1 MLMAMQRRP
10 GIPAQR
16 RQPKQRQG
24 RIAQNRVAGE
34 QRDDLISARHAEMG
48 ALAARHLGDVAVKQL
63 DRAAIGK
70 KLAGD
75 EIEQRGL
82 AGAVRADDQPALAW
96 LDFQADVGGDAQAAA
111 RFAQALDGKRGHG
124 FGSTTGAAGCVTGAA
139 FGFAPLIARHAERDS
154 RAMPGTRPS
163 GMNTTMATKMAPS
176 MKFQRTT

>member
-1 MLMAMQRRP
+1 
-10 GIPAQR
+10 
-16 RQPKQRQG
+16 
-24 RIAQNRVAGE
+24 
-34 QRDDLISARHAEMG
+34 MG
-48 ALAARHLGDVAVKQL
+48 ALAARHLGDVAVEQL
-63 DRAAIGK
+63 DRAAVGK

-82 AGAVRADDQPALAW
+82 AGAVRPDDQPALAR
-96 LDFQADVGGDAQAAA
+96 LDFQIDVGGDAQAAE

-124 FGSTTGAAGCVTGAA
+124 FGSTAGAAGCVTGTT
-139 FGFAPLIARHAERDS
+139 FFVPLIARHAERDS